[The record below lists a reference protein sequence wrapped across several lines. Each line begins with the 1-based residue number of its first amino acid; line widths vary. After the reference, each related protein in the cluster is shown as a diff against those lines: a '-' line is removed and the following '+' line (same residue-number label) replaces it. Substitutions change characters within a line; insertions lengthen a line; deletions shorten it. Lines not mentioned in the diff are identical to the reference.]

1 MTATSHSDIQDFRV
15 FLQICWQHLGLPEP
29 TPVQYDIGAYL
40 QKGPRRLVIEAFRG
54 VGKSYITSAFVAHQ
68 LLLDPEKKILV
79 VSASKIRSDD
89 FSTFVQRL
97 IIEMR
102 VLQHLA
108 PAPDQRNSKISFDV
122 GPATASHSPSVK
134 SVGIT
139 GQLAGSRADLIV
151 ADDVEVPNNS
161 ATQLM
166 RDKLSE
172 SIKEFDA
179 ILKPNGRI
187 VFLGTPQTEQSLYDL
202 LPERGYE
209 TRIWPA
215 QYPEEGS
222 VSKYGNRLAPLIRK
236 RLDSGK
242 ASFSD
247 PTDPKR
253 FDATDLEERRL
264 SYGRAG
270 YALQFMLDTSLSD
283 MDRYP
288 LRLQDLIVMN
298 LNSENA
304 PQKIVW
310 SPTPEGQIQD
320 LPCVGLRGDAYY
332 EPFEVASDWIEY
344 NGSLMTIDPAGR
356 GKDETAYTVTKF
368 LNGYVFLLDFGGFLE
383 TGYSEKTLSTLA
395 ELAHAFS
402 INHVLVEANWGDGMF
417 TEMLRPYLN
426 KTHPVEIE
434 EVKHFT
440 NKEKRIIDTL
450 EPVMNQ
456 HKLVVSKKAL
466 HKDFQSTQNLP
477 PESALSYQLA
487 YQMTRITYQKGAIN
501 HDDRLDALA
510 IAVNYWTEH
519 LALTA
524 DRAIEKRNEHMLNQ
538 DLKRFIRNLPI
549 NRGGPRKP
557 KPAVWFEG

>member
-1 MTATSHSDIQDFRV
+1 MTDIKDFRV
-15 FLQICWQHLGLPEP
+15 FLQLVWQHLGLPLP
-29 TPVQYDIGAYL
+29 TAVQYDIADYL
-40 QKGPRRLVIEAFRG
+40 QNGPKRLVIEAFRG
-54 VGKSYITSAFVAHQ
+54 VGKSYITSAFTAHQ
-68 LLLDPEKKILV
+68 LLLEPEKKILV

-97 IIEMR
+97 ILEMR

-108 PAPDQRNSKISFDV
+108 PSTDQRNSKISFDV
-122 GPATASHSPSVK
+122 GPAKASHSPSVK

-139 GQLAGSRADLIV
+139 GQLAGSRADLVV

-172 SIKEFDA
+172 AVKEFDA
-179 ILKPNGRI
+179 ILKPEGRV

-215 QYPEEGS
+215 LFPEKENL
-222 VSKYGNRLAPLIRK
+222 SKYGARLAPLIRK
-236 RLDSGK
+236 RISAGK
-242 ASFSD
+242 AQPLH
-247 PTDPKR
+247 PTDPLR
-253 FDATDLEERRL
+253 FDSTDLEERRL

-270 YALQFMLDTSLSD
+270 FSLQFMLDTSLSD
-283 MDRYP
+283 ADRFP
-288 LRLQDLIVMN
+288 LRLQDLVVMN
-298 LNSENA
+298 LNSDTA

-310 SPTPEGQIQD
+310 SPTPENQIQD
-320 LPCVGLRGDAYY
+320 PPCVGLRGDSYH

-356 GKDETAYTVTKF
+356 GKDETAYSITKF

-383 TGYSEKTLSTLA
+383 TGYSEKTLRTLA
-395 ELAHAFS
+395 DLAHAFS
-402 INHVLVEANWGDGMF
+402 VNHCLIEANFGDGMF
-417 TEMLRPYLN
+417 SEMLRPYLIAA
-426 KTHPVEIE
+426 HPVEIE

-450 EPVMNQ
+450 EPVLNQ

-466 HKDFQSTQNLP
+466 HKDFQSSQNLP
-477 PESALSYQLA
+477 PESALAYQLA
-487 YQMTRITYQKGAIN
+487 YQLTRITYQKGAIL
-501 HDDRLDALA
+501 HDDRLDSLA
-510 IAVNYWTEH
+510 IAVNYWTQH

-524 DRAIEKRNEHMLNQ
+524 DLAIQKRSDSLLKE
-538 DLKRFIRNLPI
+538 DLKRFTLNLPI
-549 NRGGPRKP
+549 NRYGPRNP
-557 KPAVWFEG
+557 NRTTWV